1 MALGAPVGSG
11 RKVHRQECPRSSP
24 VIIALNELE
33 CTCAV
38 LATGEARLKQIQAE
52 RERTIKS
59 LRKMIKDFQ

>member
-1 MALGAPVGSG
+1 
-11 RKVHRQECPRSSP
+11 